1 MPSETA
7 TLAPPPPPALDRT
20 AGKGVALVVDDSERI
35 LADARALIE
44 PLGFG
49 VLTAR
54 GGEEG
59 IALCLKHRPAFVLV
73 DWNMAGLGGLD
84 FLKTLRSLPGVERTK
99 VIFCSGN
106 NRPRDIHLAM
116 RAGASEY
123 LLKPFDEDILAF
135 KLRQA
140 GLL

>member
-1 MPSETA
+1 MPSEAA
-7 TLAPPPPPALDRT
+7 TVAPAPPALDPP
-20 AGKGVALVVDDSERI
+20 APKGLALVVDDSESI
-35 LADARALIE
+35 LKDARALIE

-59 IALCLKHRPAFVLV
+59 IALCLKHKPAFVLL
-73 DWNMAGLGGLD
+73 DWSMAGLGGLD
-84 FLKTLRSLPGVERTK
+84 FVKALRALPGGERTK
-99 VIFCSGN
+99 IIVCSGN
-106 NRPRDIHLAM
+106 SRPCDIHLAM